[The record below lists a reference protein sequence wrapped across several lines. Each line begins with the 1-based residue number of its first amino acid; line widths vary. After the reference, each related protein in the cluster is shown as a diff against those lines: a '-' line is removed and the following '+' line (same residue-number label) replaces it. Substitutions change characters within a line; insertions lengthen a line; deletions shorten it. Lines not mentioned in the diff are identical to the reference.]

1 MLFAAIAA
9 LIGSAACAYLIGYA
23 FAAPRD
29 AFVRTKRGIL
39 LVVLVGLTLIPLPA
53 QLPSLGGAVESLG
66 SPAAGLSGLAWPQSL
81 DTGVYLVLW
90 VVTTIA
96 ALLVGVRIW
105 QLGTPAWRGGAGRA
119 VDASAASRATG
130 LIPLAD
136 RIEDV
141 LRVLKDSGIGV
152 RDVPRVA
159 EALRIAGGRFANSLP
174 PTDGE
179 VYRLVSGHVPAAIA
193 GPVTGLLLE
202 GAGRKTAG

>member
-9 LIGSAACAYLIGYA
+9 LIGSAACAYLIGYT

-29 AFVRTKRGIL
+29 AFVRTKRGML
-39 LVVLVGLTLIPLPA
+39 LVIVVGLSVIPLPP
-53 QLPSLGGAVESLG
+53 QLPSLAGAVGSLGGAAASLG
-66 SPAAGLSGLAWPQSL
+66 GLAWPESL
-81 DTGVYLVLW
+81 SKGVYLALW
-90 VVTTIA
+90 
-96 ALLVGVRIW
+96 ALTSVAGFLVGIRIW
-105 QLGTPAWRGGAGRA
+105 QLGTPEWRGGAGRA
-119 VDASAASRATG
+119 VDSSAASRVTG

-141 LRVLKDSGIGV
+141 LGVLSSSGLSA

-179 VYRLVSGHVPAAIA
+179 VYRLVSAHVPAAIA

-202 GAGRKTAG
+202 GAGRRGSR